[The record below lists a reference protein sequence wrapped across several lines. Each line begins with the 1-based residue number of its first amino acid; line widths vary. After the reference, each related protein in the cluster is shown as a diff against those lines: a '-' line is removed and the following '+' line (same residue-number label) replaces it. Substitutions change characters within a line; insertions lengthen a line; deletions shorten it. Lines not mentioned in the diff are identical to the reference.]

1 MHRTN
6 NNAGVPGSGE
16 KMQAELLAK
25 DAAFKMINV
34 EHVIRE
40 KSKDQTYFHQEFLAE
55 CIENSLRAPTVL
67 LVGLLEEKIKETAE
81 GGKNWVGLWSSCS
94 LASGCQDDGT
104 RDCNDQSVQISE

>member
-16 KMQAELLAK
+16 KIQAELLAK

-55 CIENSLRAPTVL
+55 YIENSLRAPTVL
-67 LVGLLEEKIKETAE
+67 LVGLLEEKTKEVIV
-81 GGKNWVGLWSSCS
+81 VGLWSSYFV
-94 LASGCQDDGT
+94 GVWMP
-104 RDCNDQSVQISE
+104 RRWHKRRNDQSVQISE